1 MPEGGTVT
9 ISAGNVEIGAGDPL
23 GLPPGKFVHLA
34 VSDDGTGIAPEV
46 IEKVLEPFFT
56 TKELGKGSGL
66 GLSMVYGFAKQSDGA
81 FRIDSE
87 LGEGTTA
94 ALWLPRA
101 PAGSRVA
108 ADKVDEPERKRGDTR
123 SLRILLVDDH
133 PEVRDT
139 TAVLLEEFG
148 HHVTKAA
155 NGIEALERLKS
166 GHCTCDLV
174 ISDYAMP
181 NLSGTEFLRQVRELC
196 PGIPALII
204 TGYAEKQSLA
214 EGLDGVEVLLK
225 PFTPSALEAAI
236 GRISE
241 TEATAA

>member
-1 MPEGGTVT
+1 M
-9 ISAGNVEIGAGDPL
+9 
-23 GLPPGKFVHLA
+23 
-34 VSDDGTGIAPEV
+34 
-46 IEKVLEPFFT
+46 
-56 TKELGKGSGL
+56 GKGSGL
-66 GLSMVYGFAKQSDGA
+66 GLSMVYGFAKQSNGA

-87 LGEGTTA
+87 FGQGTTA

-108 ADKVDEPERKRGDTR
+108 VDKVEEPERRRGDAR

-139 TAVLLEEFG
+139 TAALLEEFG
-148 HHVTKAA
+148 HHVTRAA
-155 NGIEALERLKS
+155 NGIEALDQLKA
-166 GHCTCDLV
+166 GQCTCDLV

-204 TGYAEKQSLA
+204 TGYAEKESLV

-225 PFTPSALEAAI
+225 PFTPDALEAAI

-241 TEATAA
+241 TEAATA